1 MKKSSGFTLIE
12 LMIVIAIIGILAAI
26 ALPAYAKYTARAKF
40 TEVVT
45 AAGPIKL
52 QVELCYMD
60 LGSLRNC
67 SDSDGQYGA
76 GQNWGN
82 GWNLGRAINDVSS
95 KYVKRARVYSGE
107 IDIQSQNIKMG
118 DLGSTES
125 DLRLEPYPAQESDS
139 GQTWNAGYEG
149 KGALNWRINPNSKC
163 KKYDLC

>member
-26 ALPAYAKYTARAKF
+26 ALPRLRKIHCQGK
-40 TEVVT
+40 V
-45 AAGPIKL
+45 
-52 QVELCYMD
+52 
-60 LGSLRNC
+60 LGSCNCRRSHQASGRALLYGSRITQKLLRL
-67 SDSDGQYGA
+67 SWPVWRRSEL
-76 GQNWGN
+76 GN

-118 DLGSTES
+118 DLGSTEI

-149 KGALNWRINPNSKC
+149 KGALNWRINPDSKC